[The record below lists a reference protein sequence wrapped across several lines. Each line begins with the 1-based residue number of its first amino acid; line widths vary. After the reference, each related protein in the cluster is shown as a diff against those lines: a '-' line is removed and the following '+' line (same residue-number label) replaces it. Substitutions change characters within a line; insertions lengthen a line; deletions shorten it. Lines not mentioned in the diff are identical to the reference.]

1 MSWEVP
7 WVRAGMGSA
16 GKGRRVWLVKNFKVR
31 GGKAKFPANFEVDLW
46 ICFFF
51 FRVAV
56 DVTLSF
62 QMVGFGMSLSMI
74 RICMYNSHKRI
85 LDIICVVAS

>member
-51 FRVAV
+51 FSGR
-56 DVTLSF
+56 
-62 QMVGFGMSLSMI
+62 G
-74 RICMYNSHKRI
+74 
-85 LDIICVVAS
+85 